1 MHFRN
6 KAIRAEKYF
15 RKSSGGWQQKEDL
28 HDEKFEPEVRIKL
41 EDDEELERVKS
52 EPFDDD
58 PNHELLANIDSMIG
72 NHNSHLNSVPFVDV
86 FSSNREV
93 KCEQRKKK
101 SKNSD
106 FEDYAS
112 SSGVV
117 RCNLCLKSF
126 TSVNSHHNHMKTVH
140 REMSE
145 SEMHKCKFCNRF
157 FKLKIYLNRHAA
169 RIHGTKT
176 KSGKPSKRKGVDSI
190 FNKEDV
196 SLYCEVR
203 WTDTR
208 SSTRCA

>member
-1 MHFRN
+1 M
-6 KAIRAEKYF
+6 
-15 RKSSGGWQQKEDL
+15 S
-28 HDEKFEPEVRIKL
+28 DEKFEPEVRIKL
-41 EDDEELERVKS
+41 EDVEDIERVKS

-58 PNHELLANIDSMIG
+58 PNHELLANIDSMVG

-86 FSSNREV
+86 FSSNNDV
-93 KCEQRKKK
+93 KCERRKK

-106 FEDYAS
+106 FEDFAS

-117 RCNLCLKSF
+117 RCNLCLKTF

-145 SEMHKCKFCNRF
+145 SEMHKCTFCNRF
-157 FKLKIYLNRHAA
+157 FKLKIYLNRHIA

-176 KSGKPSKRKGVDSI
+176 KSGKSGKRKCLNSI
-190 FNKEDV
+190 SNKEDV

-203 WTDTR
+203 WTHPR
-208 SSTRCA
+208 SATSCS